1 MRVLVTGAG
10 GFIGGYVV
18 AALARAGHEV
28 VAAVRDPARFRRQWP
43 GLDAVACDLRRDTDP
58 AVWRPRLAG
67 IDAVVNAAGLLH
79 ARAATL
85 DAVHH
90 RAPAAL
96 FDACA
101 AAGVRRIVQISAL
114 GAGDEAGTAY
124 AATKAAGDAHLA
136 GLDLDWVVLRPSVVY
151 AAGGYGGTALF
162 RALAAL
168 PWVTPTVGDGNQ
180 QLSLVHMD
188 DLCAV
193 VLRCLDPDGPK
204 RMTLDVAGPAPVTA
218 RDMLAG
224 YRAWLGLPPAR
235 PLRVPVWLCAAAARI
250 GDLTGGPTGG
260 GPLNTTALRMLAQGN
275 TADPGPMTAATG
287 VVPRS
292 FAEGLAGMPA
302 QSQDLWHARLYALRP
317 VLRWALALMWLLS
330 GLAGLQPGVIA
341 GWAPSLAVWGLTLHH
356 AGALLYAACALD
368 LAIALALVAGYR
380 VRAVALLSLAVITGY
395 TLVVTLVQPGL
406 WLHALGPL
414 SKNLPAFAATLAL
427 AALARDR

>member
-18 AALARAGHEV
+18 AALARAGHDV

-43 GLDAVACDLRRDTDP
+43 GLEAVGCDLRRDTDP
-58 AVWRPRLAG
+58 GVWRPRLAG
-67 IDAVVNAAGLLH
+67 VDAVVNAAGLLH
-79 ARAATL
+79 ARPSTL

-101 AAGVRRIVQISAL
+101 AQGVRRIVQVSAL
-114 GAGDEAGTAY
+114 GAGSEAGTDY
-124 AATKAAGDAHLA
+124 AATKAAGDAHLS

-168 PWVTPTVGDGNQ
+168 PWITPTVGAGDQ
-180 QLSLVHMD
+180 PMSLVHMD

-204 RMTLDVAGPAPVTA
+204 RVTLDVAGPEPVTA
-218 RDMLAG
+218 RTMLAG
-224 YRAWLGLPPAR
+224 FRAWLGLLPAR
-235 PLRVPVWLCAAAARI
+235 PLHVPLWLCAAAARI
-250 GDLTGGPTGG
+250 GGITG
-260 GPLNTTALRMLAQGN
+260 GPLNRTSLRMLALGN

-287 VVPRS
+287 VVPRG
-292 FAEGLAGMPA
+292 FTEGLRGMPA
-302 QSQDLWHARLYALRP
+302 QGQDLWHARLYAIRP

-330 GLAGLQPGVIA
+330 GLAGLRPGAIA
-341 GWAPSLAVWGLTLHH
+341 AWAPAMADFGLTPHLS
-356 AGALLYAACALD
+356 GALLYAACALD
-368 LAIALALVAGYR
+368 LAIGITLIAGFR
-380 VRAVALLSLAVITGY
+380 VRAVALLSLAVIIGY
-395 TLVVTLVQPGL
+395 TVAVTAVAPGL
-406 WLHALGPL
+406 WLDPLGPL
-414 SKNLPAFAATLAL
+414 AKNLPAFAATLAL